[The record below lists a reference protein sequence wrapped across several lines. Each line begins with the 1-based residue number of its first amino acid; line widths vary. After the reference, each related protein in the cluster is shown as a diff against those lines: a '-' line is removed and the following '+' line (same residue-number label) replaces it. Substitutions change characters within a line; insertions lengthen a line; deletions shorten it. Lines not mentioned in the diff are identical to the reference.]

1 MKCYALLH
9 KKFSKICKVGF
20 SHFTGREMLCTITLN
35 FQRYAKLVFSHVT
48 GCESKNL
55 CFIIFKISKI
65 CKVRVSHFTGREM
78 LSFITFKFSKI
89 CKGHASQVVKVICYA
104 LLRLKIFQRYLKLAL
119 SRLTGRESE
128 RLCFITI
135 LIF

>member
-1 MKCYALLH
+1 MPRVILWLPFITGCDAKMFCFITFKFQRYASWFFQISQVVKVKCYALLYL
-9 KKFSKICKVGF
+9 KFQRYAKFVFHISQVVN
-20 SHFTGREMLCTITLN
+20 SHFTGREMLC
-35 FQRYAKLVFSHVT
+35 
-48 GCESKNL
+48 
-55 CFIIFKISKI
+55 
-65 CKVRVSHFTGREM
+65 
-78 LSFITFKFSKI
+78 FITFKFSKI

-104 LLRLKIFQRYLKLAL
+104 LLRLTIFQRYLKLAL